1 MTGHTDMEEPSPEAM
16 TVSGEW
22 ARISGELTDA
32 TDLITGRKD
41 IVVRMAPG
49 AGSSAKACFHE
60 DSAIIEI
67 NGDLLLDALKA
78 SKSDLTRV
86 RPLSYDN
93 REKYPDVWGLMVHEC
108 AHARH
113 TRWKKALW
121 PQISKGEIAPD
132 LLKAAEL
139 LEEIRAE
146 NAHLDRRSWDT
157 RWLRA
162 SAARHLIGD
171 DVTIEQLTQK
181 QAAARVATLVGGR
194 ITAGVVEASEVQPAL
209 DIARSVLGKTRM
221 DKLDDIVRRALRV
234 RDKDGAAM
242 LDLAR
247 EWLDVA
253 GVPPSP
259 PEGGGGAVTSAEEGE
274 TLEDLKNAL
283 KNAGEE
289 IGKNGGV
296 QGGGK
301 YWGTGKG
308 GTIPSKF
315 RPAEPSEKRQAAEL
329 TRRLRPYLI
338 PERSVTR
345 VQEASPPGRLDM
357 GAALTRS
364 AQEAMSLLPDA
375 EPWLHLDRRVM
386 PTPPLRVGISVDV
399 SGSLESIAPH
409 SMRLA
414 YVLSA
419 GFAALPDARVVTTVF
434 GSDHKLWPVKPGE
447 VPVYDYSS
455 GTEAETEALRELI
468 DRCSLWRRGS
478 ARLFIEVGDAEY
490 DRADMIAHAALYRL
504 LLKAGVR
511 IIFLLSAPERYV
523 LRDGFR
529 VRMTMEER
537 TEHIKAAWGND
548 NCLTQPGVH
557 IIPISGRSSPE
568 AAVSTVIDEIAAL
581 LTKGRV

>member
-1 MTGHTDMEEPSPEAM
+1 MTGHTDTEEPSPEAM
-16 TVSGEW
+16 AVSGEW

-32 TDLITGRKD
+32 TDLITGRRD

-49 AGSSAKACFHE
+49 AGSGSKACFHE

-67 NGDLLLDALKA
+67 DGDLLPPSLQGIKL
-78 SKSDLTRV
+78 SSV
-86 RPLSYDN
+86 RPRSYDN

-121 PQISKGEIAPD
+121 PQISKGEIDPS

-171 DVTIEQLTQK
+171 DVTIEQLSQE

-209 DIARSVLGKTRM
+209 DIARSVLSKSKVDAIG
-221 DKLDDIVRRALRV
+221 DIVRRVLRV

-242 LDLAR
+242 LALAR

-253 GVPPSP
+253 GVPPDP
-259 PEGGGGAVTSAEEGE
+259 QEGGSAQAGTAEAETIEE
-274 TLEDLKNAL
+274 LKNAL
-283 KNAGEE
+283 KAAGEE
-289 IGKNGGV
+289 IGRNGGV

-345 VQEASPPGRLDM
+345 VQQANPPGRLDM

-399 SGSLESIAPH
+399 SGSLDAIAPH

-490 DRADMIAHAALYRL
+490 DHVDMRAHAALYRL

-511 IIFLLSAPERYV
+511 IIFLLSATNRYAMRNG
-523 LRDGFR
+523 LRTL
-529 VRMTMEER
+529 MTMEER
-537 TEHIKAAWGND
+537 IAEIRKSWGQD

-557 IIPISGRSSPE
+557 IIPISARSSPE